1 MFSVWFV
8 RSCAI
13 CGLLAA
19 LSLPCMCSV
28 GLLRLAAVRRCRKSI
43 DGLPGLPYGRA
54 AQAGQREDGVIMML
68 VSYRPLAAGVLLAL
82 LERYM
87 RVDRIG
93 EGSVGPTALYSVHL
107 GFEPREM
114 PQFAGLGKRYDGPID
129 RVVSVPRLPDPK

>member
-1 MFSVWFV
+1 MKD
-8 RSCAI
+8 
-13 CGLLAA
+13 
-19 LSLPCMCSV
+19 
-28 GLLRLAAVRRCRKSI
+28 AVI
-43 DGLPGLPYGRA
+43 T
-54 AQAGQREDGVIMML
+54 ML
-68 VSYRPLAAGVLLAL
+68 VSYRPLGAGVLLAL